1 MIKVLTAFGVAVV
14 VSASTVT
21 PSSAQP
27 AVSEP
32 GMQSFYYPNSS
43 LGIGT
48 PWPQGASNAMASSRA
63 VPAPVATPRTQR
75 GGTAGVTR

>member
-1 MIKVLTAFGVAVV
+1 MIKVLTAFGVAAV
-14 VSASTVT
+14 VSASMVT

-48 PWPQGASNAMASSRA
+48 SWPQGASNAMASSRA
-63 VPAPVATPRTQR
+63 MPAPVATPRTQR